1 MIRDVWPDP
10 VERIAS
16 FLRDSSALG
25 RIEELPPG
33 VDDPPGLAARADTF
47 ECDGRT
53 LVVLHPDDAAIDRG
67 RLRRRAGC
75 TELHASGRRSFPF
88 QGTRVLVDRSL
99 LAPRTVW
106 LEAGS
111 PRHVLGLSPRELLR
125 LTRAETGVFVRED

>member
-1 MIRDVWPDP
+1 MIRDMWPEP

-33 VDDPPGLAARADTF
+33 VSAPPGLAARADAF
-47 ECDGRT
+47 DCDGLT
-53 LVVLHPDDAAIDRG
+53 LVALHPDDAAIDRE

-75 TELHASGRRSFPF
+75 TELRSTARREFPF
-88 QGTRVLVDRSL
+88 QGARVLLDRSL

-111 PRHVLGLSPRELLR
+111 ARHVLGLSPRELLR
-125 LTRAETGVFVRED
+125 LTRAETGVFLLED

>member
-1 MIRDVWPDP
+1 MIREMWPPP

-16 FLRDSSALG
+16 FLRDSSAVG
-25 RIEELPPG
+25 RIEQLPPG
-33 VDDPPGLAARADTF
+33 VNRAPGFAARAHVFD
-47 ECDGRT
+47 CDGRT
-53 LVVLHPDDAAIDRG
+53 LVALHPDDATIDRE

-75 TELHASGRRSFPF
+75 TELQRVGRREFPF
-88 QGTRVLVDRSL
+88 QGMRVLVDRSL

-125 LTRAETGVFVRED
+125 LTRAETGVFLLED

>member
-16 FLRDSSALG
+16 FLRDSSAVG
-25 RIEELPPG
+25 RIEELPPD
-33 VDDPPGLAARADTF
+33 VSSAPGFAAQAHAFD
-47 ECDGRT
+47 CDGRT
-53 LVVLHPDDAAIDRG
+53 LVVLHPDDAAIDRE
-67 RLRRRAGC
+67 RLRRRTGC
-75 TELHASGRRSFPF
+75 TELRRVGRRDFPF
-88 QGTRVLVDRSL
+88 QGMRVLVDRSL

-125 LTRAETGVFVRED
+125 LTRAETGVFLLED